1 MKNIRMMLY
10 AASAVVLLASAAGC
24 TKTTDNNVAQNAT
37 VSNSPAMPNANA
49 SSPNAAT
56 ANPSPASPE
65 SPGISGLPETSAK
78 SKPTPTA
85 AGKPPERVIGSGG
98 NDFYLFSKI
107 HGEINQDEQL
117 KNSNIVVN
125 ISDGVVTLNGTVAT
139 PEQKAR
145 AEQLA
150 HGVEGVKGI
159 KNQLRIAAGKSKS

>member
-1 MKNIRMMLY
+1 MKNMRMILY
-10 AASAVVLLASAAGC
+10 VASAVVLLGCAAGC
-24 TKTTDNNVAQNAT
+24 TKTTDNNVAQDAT
-37 VSNSPAMPNANA
+37 VSNSPAPPNTNA
-49 SSPNAAT
+49 SSPAVTN
-56 ANPSPASPE
+56 ANPTPPSPE

-78 SKPTPTA
+78 SKPPATA
-85 AGKPPERVIGSGG
+85 VGKPPERVIGSGG

-107 HGEINQDEQL
+107 HGEMGQDEQL

-125 ISDGVVTLNGTVAT
+125 ISDGVVTLSGTVAT

-150 HGVEGVKGI
+150 HGVEGVKSI